1 MKSEFEENTRI
12 GQQMMFWRKVTLV
25 LAVPFGLCLL
35 GSFVGGQINEF
46 VPYTGLSLIVAFVAQ
61 PMMLMN
67 QFRLVDKMHGQ
78 VSASLHIGLT
88 VILTPFFLIGPV
100 LIPLLVLGDAQRLLL
115 EEQPAKK

>member
-1 MKSEFEENTRI
+1 MKSEFEENAAI

-25 LAVPFGLCLL
+25 LAIPFALCLL
-35 GSFVGGQINEF
+35 GSFVGGRIERF
-46 VPYTGLSLIVAFVAQ
+46 VPNAGSSLLVAFVAQ

-78 VSASLHIGLT
+78 VSASLHVALT

-115 EEQPAKK
+115 EEESAKK